1 MRNLNRLCVIG
12 RLSKDLDVKNVGEL
26 VVATGSI
33 AVNDKVGDKEEVT
46 FINFKSFGKMAEIM
60 GTYLS
65 KGLKVY
71 MEFKL
76 KNNNYE
82 KKDTGVKVYGYD
94 FIVSYIEMLD
104 GKKAESQGEE

>member
-46 FINFKSFGKMAEIM
+46 FINFKAFGKMAELM
-60 GTYLS
+60 GTFLQKGS
-65 KGLKVY
+65 KIYIEG
-71 MEFKL
+71 KL
-76 KNNNYE
+76 KNNNYD
-82 KKDTGVKVYGYD
+82 KKDGSGKVYGYELIVDD
-94 FIVSYIEMLD
+94 FLLLD
-104 GKKAESQGEE
+104 KKESENKEA

>member
-33 AVNDKVGDKEEVT
+33 AVNDKVGDKEEVRC
-46 FINFKSFGKMAEIM
+46 IKFKSFGKMAEIM

-65 KGLKVY
+65 KGSKVY
-71 MEFKL
+71 MGFKL
-76 KNNNYE
+76 KSSNYE